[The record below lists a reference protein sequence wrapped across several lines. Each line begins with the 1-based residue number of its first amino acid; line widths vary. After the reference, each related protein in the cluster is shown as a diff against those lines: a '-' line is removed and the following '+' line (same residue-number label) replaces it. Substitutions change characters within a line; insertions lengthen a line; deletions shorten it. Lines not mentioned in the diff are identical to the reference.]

1 MDPHR
6 SSNQASI
13 MLSPGES
20 VIDLPVKVTIFSFWN
35 IHSSFMNLKSR
46 VVKLNFKKEETRHVY
61 RFLIEETI
69 PLLFY
74 IKLKWIFW

>member
-1 MDPHR
+1 MSFDPYG

-13 MLSPGES
+13 MLSLGES
-20 VIDLPVKVTIFSFWN
+20 VIDLPVTIFSFWN

-61 RFLIEETI
+61 RFLIEKTI

-74 IKLKWIFW
+74 IKLKWIF